1 MARRFNPRSEPR
13 NGDDRIGSRRR
24 ADRYPM
30 CAAMCSLGQ
39 VVDLSAS
46 GMRVRCPGQSPVYI
60 GQPFWFGISAGDK
73 YLRVQGEPI
82 WIRRTGLF
90 GNACEIGVRFVGV
103 DSKTRAMIADLAR
116 YGFVPDRSEPAPAT
130 AHTEAFEPDAI
141 PEGAERVGSDNAAN
155 NAAQVEVEVPDLYE
169 MFELPRSATG
179 DDIRAAYRRLARDL
193 HPDSNPSAD
202 AAEQFA
208 ELTKAYQLLKDPGL
222 RRRYD
227 ELLLAS
233 RHAA

>member
-1 MARRFNPRSEPR
+1 
-13 NGDDRIGSRRR
+13 
-24 ADRYPM
+24 M

-103 DSKTRAMIADLAR
+103 DSKTRSMIADLAR
-116 YGFVPDRSEPAPAT
+116 YGFVPDRTEPTPVN
-130 AHTEAFEPDAI
+130 EDPGSFEPEAVPADA
-141 PEGAERVGSDNAAN
+141 EHATTDQSAHNAHS
-155 NAAQVEVEVPDLYE
+155 AAQVEVEVPDLYE
-169 MFELPRSATG
+169 MFELPRSASD

-193 HPDSNPSAD
+193 HPDSNPSAG

>member
-1 MARRFNPRSEPR
+1 
-13 NGDDRIGSRRR
+13 
-24 ADRYPM
+24 
-30 CAAMCSLGQ
+30 MCSLGQ

-116 YGFVPDRSEPAPAT
+116 YGFVPDRTEPAPSHEDA
-130 AHTEAFEPDAI
+130 ASYEPDAI
-141 PEGAERVGSDNAAN
+141 PRDAEQASAGASNDPHNAAS
-155 NAAQVEVEVPDLYE
+155 VEVEVPDLYE
-169 MFELPRSATG
+169 MFELPRTASD

>member
-1 MARRFNPRSEPR
+1 
-13 NGDDRIGSRRR
+13 
-24 ADRYPM
+24 M

-90 GNACEIGVRFVGV
+90 GNACEIGVRFVGI
-103 DSKTRAMIADLAR
+103 DSKTKAMIADLAQ
-116 YGFVPDRSEPAPAT
+116 YGFVPDRTEPAPVHET
-130 AHTEAFEPDAI
+130 SDPFEPEAI
-141 PEGAERVGSDNAAN
+141 PHDAEHAAADHASHN
-155 NAAQVEVEVPDLYE
+155 SVPNAAQVEVEVPDLYE
-169 MFELPRSATG
+169 MFALPRSASEE
-179 DDIRAAYRRLARDL
+179 DIRAAYRRLARDL
-193 HPDSNPSAD
+193 HPDSNPTAD